1 MRNRPWRGWA
11 GSLMLLVA
19 VAGSVAAGSAFDDLA
34 TQPLESLLELART
47 HAPKLQDARAKV
59 VLARLDVRATQWWTW
74 LVPSVTA
81 HQGYDFLSGQ
91 ERAAVALSL
100 DVSKLLGAGA
110 REATRAELGL
120 AQAER
125 TLAAAEADLTIEVT
139 EAAFRATTAR
149 ATVEVRETAVA
160 DTLKLEALERIKFE
174 HGTGDLAPLL
184 QARAGLARARLELLQ
199 AQQAEALASLTL
211 ARTIGLVPR

>member
-1 MRNRPWRGWA
+1 MRNRPWEVWA
-11 GSLMLLVA
+11 SAIMLLF
-19 VAGSVAAGSAFDDLA
+19 SVGGAAAGSGFDDLA

-47 HAPKLQDARAKV
+47 HAPKLHDARAKL

-81 HQGYDFLSGQ
+81 HQGYDFLGGQ

-125 TLAAAEADLTIEVT
+125 ALATAEADVVIEVT
-139 EAAFRATTAR
+139 EAAFRAMTAR
-149 ATVEVRETAVA
+149 ATVQVRETAVA
-160 DTLKLEALERIKFE
+160 DALKLEVLERIKFE
-174 HGTGDLAPLL
+174 HGTSDLAPLL
-184 QARAGLARARLELLQ
+184 QARAALARARLELLQ
-199 AQQAEALASLTL
+199 AQQADALTSLTL
-211 ARTIGLVPR
+211 ARTIGLAPR